1 MNTITSAPNVINC
14 GNTSIANL
22 KIREQMKDKNKTTG
36 EIFAKLNKRGKLNP
50 KQNAMNYQLTNDQL
64 FRFYCDEV
72 MPKLQQIIYY
82 FLFKIATEVSTAW
95 LTAAA
100 IRPLTATAVRPLTAT

>member
-72 MPKLQQIIYY
+72 MPKLQQSGQ
-82 FLFKIATEVSTAW
+82 FHFSVC
-95 LTAAA
+95 
-100 IRPLTATAVRPLTAT
+100 

>member
-22 KIREQMKDKNKTTG
+22 KIREQMKNKNKMTG
-36 EIFAKLNKRGKLNP
+36 EIFAKLDKRGKLNP
-50 KQNAMNYQLTNDQL
+50 KQNAMNYQLTNEQL

-72 MPKLQQIIYY
+72 MPKLQQTTKLRTQAKFSKKKYNDC
-82 FLFKIATEVSTAW
+82 
-95 LTAAA
+95 
-100 IRPLTATAVRPLTAT
+100 